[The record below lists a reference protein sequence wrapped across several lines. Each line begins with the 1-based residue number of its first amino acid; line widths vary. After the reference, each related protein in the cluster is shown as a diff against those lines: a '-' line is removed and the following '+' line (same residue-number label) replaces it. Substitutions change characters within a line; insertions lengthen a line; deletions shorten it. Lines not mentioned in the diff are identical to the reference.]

1 MLACDSNALRDT
13 DQFTNLSRWAL
24 AAGCGAFTRSI
35 GKTLFG
41 EPATS
46 SMPLT
51 HRVVLL
57 GISAIGRI
65 AQISGYRVARQ
76 VIYLLAAFAL
86 MVFPATRASAQVDVE
101 KVPDARQT
109 RPEKIDK
116 VIVID
121 FEGEIT
127 YERERYFNAK
137 FKQAQKVGCDVL
149 IVEIDSPGGLKVES
163 LKMARLIRDCKWAYT
178 VVFIKNEAISGGALM
193 SLGCDEI
200 HISPNAKFGDI
211 GEIGFDAE
219 AFAWR
224 LIEPKIES
232 YLSRDARD
240 LAQSKGRPADLA
252 ESMVDKDVVVFIKQD
267 ENGNSV
273 FKTARVDDEQQPVAP
288 WEIVPETGA
297 ERFLTLSGQRTK
309 QLGVAQY
316 FADSREE
323 VLASFEGGK
332 NSRVVEFQH
341 TTTDSIVH
349 WLNTPFLTGLLLVG
363 GLVALYFELTAP
375 GIGVG
380 GLISALCAT
389 LFFWSRM
396 SGGTSGWLEVILFIA
411 GMIFLVMEIFV
422 IPGTGI
428 AGIGGGLLLLASV
441 VLASQDFVVPQTV
454 WDWNRLLVSLLTVIC
469 SCSIFLV
476 AAFFITRSLGSIPIF
491 NRLVLSPDGPAA
503 TVNADKNDKKEGA
516 DIDHPEI
523 SVGDWGKSQ
532 TQLRPSGRAVF
543 NGRSFDVVSDG
554 SFVEPDTQVK
564 VIRIQGNV
572 VTVAEVIQ

>member
-13 DQFTNLSRWAL
+13 AQLFLRCFLKQLNPTGGWRWGL
-24 AAGCGAFTRSI
+24 
-35 GKTLFG
+35 
-41 EPATS
+41 
-46 SMPLT
+46 
-51 HRVVLL
+51 
-57 GISAIGRI
+57 
-65 AQISGYRVARQ
+65 
-76 VIYLLAAFAL
+76 LLAAAGML
-86 MVFPATRASAQVDVE
+86 MCIAPRVGAQIEIE

-109 RPEKIDK
+109 RPEKIEK
-116 VIVID
+116 VIVIE

-137 FKQAQKVGCDVL
+137 FKQAQQVGCDVL
-149 IVEIDSPGGLKVES
+149 IVEIDSPGGLKIES
-163 LKMARLIRDCKWAYT
+163 LKMARLLRDCKWAYT

-200 HISPNAKFGDI
+200 HIAPNAKFGDI

-252 ESMVDKDVVVFIKQD
+252 ESMVDKDVLVFTKQD
-267 ENGNSV
+267 ADGNSI
-273 FKTARVDDEQQPVAP
+273 FTLARVDDEQQPVAP
-288 WEIVPETGA
+288 WEIVPESGA
-297 ERFLTLSGQRTK
+297 ERFLTLSGQRAK
-309 QLGVAQY
+309 QLGVAQF
-316 FADSREE
+316 FADSRAE
-323 VLASFEGGK
+323 VLASFDGGK
-332 NSRVVEFQH
+332 KSSVVEYRH
-341 TTTDSIVH
+341 ETTDTIVH
-349 WLNTPFLTGLLLVG
+349 WLNTPFITGLLLVG
-363 GLVALYFELTAP
+363 GLIALYFELTAP

-396 SGGTSGWLEVILFIA
+396 SGGTSGWLEVILFVA
-411 GMIFLVMEIFV
+411 GMTFLVMEIFV

-428 AGIGGGLLLLASV
+428 AGIGGGMLLLASV

-469 SCSIFLV
+469 SLTIFMV
-476 AAFFITRSLGSIPIF
+476 AAFFITRSLGSLPLF
-491 NRLVLSPDGPAA
+491 NRLVLSPDVAVAKSG
-503 TVNADKNDKKEGA
+503 TDKGNTKSSPQFDQ
-516 DIDHPEI
+516 PEV
-523 SVGDWGKSQ
+523 SVGDFGKSKS
-532 TQLRPSGRAVF
+532 QLRPSGSAVF

-554 SFVEPDTQVK
+554 SFIDPDTPVK

>member
-1 MLACDSNALRDT
+1 MLACDSNALRNT
-13 DQFTNLSRWAL
+13 AAVLSRRQGGSVAPWFSRCDAGRWGFL
-24 AAGCGAFTRSI
+24 LVVCAVMTSAAA
-35 GKTLFG
+35 
-41 EPATS
+41 
-46 SMPLT
+46 PLC
-51 HRVVLL
+51 
-57 GISAIGRI
+57 
-65 AQISGYRVARQ
+65 AQAKI
-76 VIYLLAAFAL
+76 
-86 MVFPATRASAQVDVE
+86 E
-101 KVPDARQT
+101 KVPDARQQ
-109 RPEKIDK
+109 RPEKIDS
-116 VIVID
+116 VIVIE

-127 YERERYFNAK
+127 HERERYFNAK
-137 FKQAQKVGCDVL
+137 FNQAEKVGCDVL
-149 IVEIDSPGGLKVES
+149 IIEIDSPGGLKVES

-211 GEIGFDAE
+211 GEIGFDVE

-240 LAQSKGRPADLA
+240 LAESKGRPVDLA
-252 ESMVDKDVVVFIKQD
+252 ESMVDKDVVVFTKQD
-267 ENGNSV
+267 DDGRPV
-273 FKTARVDDEQQPVAP
+273 FTSARVDDQQQPVAP
-288 WEIVPETGA
+288 WAIVPESGA
-297 ERFLTLSGQRTK
+297 ERFLTLSGQRAK

-316 FADSREE
+316 FADSRAE
-323 VLASFEGGK
+323 VLASFDGGEEC
-332 NSRVVEFQH
+332 RVVEFKH
-341 TTTDSIVH
+341 TTTDTIVH
-349 WLNTPFLTGLLLVG
+349 WLNTPLLTGLLLVG

-396 SGGTSGWLEVILFIA
+396 SGGTSGWLEVILFLA

-469 SCSIFLV
+469 SCVIFMV
-476 AAFFITRSLGSIPIF
+476 AAFFITRSIGRLPIF
-491 NRLVLSPDGPAA
+491 NRLVLAPDPPAA
-503 TVNADKNDKKEGA
+503 TIATDKENEKDSAAAG
-516 DIDHPEI
+516 HPEI
-523 SVGDWGKSQ
+523 SVGDWGTSQ

-543 NGRSFDVVSDG
+543 NGKSFDVVSDG

-572 VTVAEVIQ
+572 VTVAEVLQ

>member
-1 MLACDSNALRDT
+1 MLACDSNVLCDTAESFLRWR
-13 DQFTNLSRWAL
+13 LWL
-24 AAGCGAFTRSI
+24 
-35 GKTLFG
+35 
-41 EPATS
+41 
-46 SMPLT
+46 
-51 HRVVLL
+51 
-57 GISAIGRI
+57 I
-65 AQISGYRVARQ
+65 AQLCRRCRGRRWG
-76 VIYLLAAFAL
+76 YLLTMLSIQVCFAAC
-86 MVFPATRASAQVDVE
+86 VSGQIDIDE
-101 KVPDARQT
+101 VPDARQT
-109 RPEKIDK
+109 RPEKVQK
-116 VIVID
+116 VIVIE

-137 FKQAQKVGCDVL
+137 FKQAQQVGCDVL
-149 IVEIDSPGGLKVES
+149 IVEINSPGGLKIES

-211 GEIGFDAE
+211 GEIGFDAQ

-252 ESMVDKDVVVFIKQD
+252 ESMVDKDVIVFNKQD
-267 ENGNSV
+267 ENGKND
-273 FKTARVDDEQQPVAP
+273 FTTARVDGDQQPVAP

-297 ERFLTLSGQRTK
+297 ERFLTLSGQRCK
-309 QLGVAQY
+309 QLGIAQY
-316 FADSREE
+316 FADSRDE
-323 VLASFEGGK
+323 VLASFDGGK
-332 NSRVVEFQH
+332 NSQLIEFRH
-341 TTTDSIVH
+341 TTTDTIVH

-363 GLVALYFELTAP
+363 GLIALYFELTAP

-396 SGGTSGWLEVILFIA
+396 SGGTSGWLEVILFLA
-411 GMIFLVMEIFV
+411 GIIFLVMEIFV

-441 VLASQDFVVPQTV
+441 ILASQDFVVPQTV
-454 WDWNRLLVSLLTVIC
+454 WDWNRLLVSLLTVVC
-469 SCSIFLV
+469 SCLIFLV
-476 AAFFITRSLGSIPIF
+476 AAFFITRSLGSIPVF
-491 NRLVLSPDGPAA
+491 NRLVLSPDVPAA
-503 TVNADKNDKKEGA
+503 TVDAEKSEEKERADTE
-516 DIDHPEI
+516 HPEI
-523 SVGDWGKSQ
+523 SVGDCGKSQ
-532 TQLRPSGRAVF
+532 SQLRPSGRAVF

-572 VTVAEVIQ
+572 VTVTEVIQ

>member
-1 MLACDSNALRDT
+1 MLATDSNALRDA
-13 DQFTNLSRWAL
+13 DQL
-24 AAGCGAFTRSI
+24 I
-35 GKTLFG
+35 
-41 EPATS
+41 
-46 SMPLT
+46 
-51 HRVVLL
+51 LL
-57 GISAIGRI
+57 LYMQLI
-65 AQISGYRVARQ
+65 AQILSLGSVKQFLYR
-76 VIYLLAAFAL
+76 LAAFAML
-86 MVFPATRASAQVDVE
+86 FSAAEHVCAQVDVD

-109 RPEKIDK
+109 RPEKIEK
-116 VIVID
+116 VVVIE
-121 FEGEIT
+121 FQGEIT

-137 FKQAQKVGCDVL
+137 FKQAQQVGCDVL

-163 LKMARLIRDCKWAYT
+163 LKMARLIRNCKWAYT

-252 ESMVDKDVVVFIKQD
+252 ESMVDKDVLVFVKQD
-267 ENGNSV
+267 ADGNNV
-273 FKTARVDDEQQPVAP
+273 FTTARVDDDQQPVAP

-323 VLASFEGGK
+323 VLASFEGAK
-332 NSRVVEFQH
+332 DSRVVEFKH
-341 TTTDSIVH
+341 TTTDTIVH

-469 SCSIFLV
+469 SCTIFLV
-476 AAFFITRSLGSIPIF
+476 AAFFITRSLGSLPLF
-491 NRLVLSPDGPAA
+491 NRLVLSPDAPDAPAA
-503 TVNADKNDKKEGA
+503 QASADKADQKEGA
-516 DIDHPEI
+516 DVDHPEI

-572 VTVAEVIQ
+572 VTVAEVMQ

>member
-1 MLACDSNALRDT
+1 MLACDSNALCDT
-13 DQFTNLSRWAL
+13 DQSFLRRQSRLVSKIITWRP
-24 AAGCGAFTRSI
+24 AA
-35 GKTLFG
+35 K
-41 EPATS
+41 
-46 SMPLT
+46 
-51 HRVVLL
+51 
-57 GISAIGRI
+57 I
-65 AQISGYRVARQ
+65 AC
-76 VIYLLAAFAL
+76 LLATLAVLVGVAGH
-86 MVFPATRASAQVDVE
+86 VSAQVNIDE
-101 KVPDARQT
+101 VPDARQR
-109 RPEKIDK
+109 RPETVKK
-116 VIVID
+116 VIVIE

-127 YERERYFNAK
+127 YERERYFNAR

-163 LKMARLIRDCKWAYT
+163 LSMARLIRDCKWAYT

-267 ENGNSV
+267 QEGNHV
-273 FKTARVDDEQQPVAP
+273 FKTARIDDDTQPVAP

-323 VLASFEGGK
+323 VLASFDGGS
-332 NSRVVEFQH
+332 NSRVIEFQH
-341 TTTDSIVH
+341 TMTDSIVY

-380 GLISALCAT
+380 GLTSALCAT

-469 SCSIFLV
+469 SCLIFLV
-476 AAFFITRSLGSIPIF
+476 AAFFITRNLGSLPLF
-491 NRLVLSPDGPAA
+491 NRLVLSPDVPAA
-503 TVNADKNDKKEGA
+503 TVAAGGSEKKEVV
-516 DIDHPEI
+516 DSEHPKI

-543 NGRSFDVVSDG
+543 NGRSLDVVSDG

-564 VIRIQGNV
+564 VIRIQGSV
-572 VTVAEVIQ
+572 ITVTEVIQ

>member
-13 DQFTNLSRWAL
+13 AKLIFGGTVQLFLRCLFQVQSQ
-24 AAGCGAFTRSI
+24 I
-35 GKTLFG
+35 GG
-41 EPATS
+41 
-46 SMPLT
+46 
-51 HRVVLL
+51 
-57 GISAIGRI
+57 GRM
-65 AQISGYRVARQ
+65 VHF
-76 VIYLLAAFAL
+76 LAAFAVL
-86 MVFPATRASAQVDVE
+86 ICSVGRVSAQVEIE

-109 RPEKIDK
+109 RPEKVDK
-116 VIVID
+116 VIVIE
-121 FEGEIT
+121 FEGAIT

-137 FKQAQKVGCDVL
+137 FKQAEKVGCDVL
-149 IVEIDSPGGLKVES
+149 IIEIDSPGGLKIES

-193 SLGCDEI
+193 SLGSDEI

-240 LAQSKGRPADLA
+240 LAQSKGRPAELA
-252 ESMVDKDVVVFIKQD
+252 ESMVDKDVIVFTKED
-267 ENGNSV
+267 DDGNST
-273 FKTARVDDEQQPVAP
+273 FTMARVDDEQQPVAP

-309 QLGVAQY
+309 QLGVAQH

-323 VLASFEGGK
+323 VLASFDGGK
-332 NSRVVEFQH
+332 KSHVVEFKH
-341 TTTDSIVH
+341 TTTDTIVH
-349 WLNTPFLTGLLLVG
+349 WLNLPFVTGLLLVA

-396 SGGTSGWLEVILFIA
+396 SGGTSGWLEVILFVA
-411 GMIFLVMEIFV
+411 GMIFLIMEIFV

-454 WDWNRLLVSLLTVIC
+454 WDWNRLLVSLLTIIC
-469 SCSIFLV
+469 SISIFLV
-476 AAFFITRSLGSIPIF
+476 AAFFITRSLGSLPVF
-491 NRLVLSPDGPAA
+491 NRLVLAPDVPAA
-503 TVNADKNDKKEGA
+503 TAEAEKSDKKNSTNV
-516 DIDHPEI
+516 DQPEI
-523 SVGDWGKSQ
+523 SVGDWGKSKS
-532 TQLRPSGRAVF
+532 QLRPSGSAIF

-554 SFVEPDTQVK
+554 SFIDPDTQVK